1 LAALQSEPVRTAL
14 EEAAMKTLDADQL
27 AALNHDLPL
36 WRRDEGD
43 TALLR
48 DLAFAD
54 FKAAFAFMTEV
65 AATAD
70 RMDHHPEWS
79 NVYNRVSI
87 RLTTHD
93 ARGLTRRDVAL
104 AHAID
109 AAARPHGGG

>member
-1 LAALQSEPVRTAL
+1 
-14 EEAAMKTLDADQL
+14 MKTLDTDQL
-27 AALNHDLPL
+27 AALEHDLPL
-36 WRRDEGD
+36 WRREGE

-48 DLAFAD
+48 DLSFAD

-65 AATAD
+65 AAVAD

-93 ARGLTRRDVAL
+93 AQGLTLRDVAL
-104 AHAID
+104 AHSVD
-109 AAARPHGGG
+109 AAAATHGGK

>member
-1 LAALQSEPVRTAL
+1 
-14 EEAAMKTLDADQL
+14 MKTLDADQM
-27 AALNHDLPL
+27 AALDHDLPA
-36 WRRDEGD
+36 WRREGD

-48 DLAFAD
+48 DLVFAD

-65 AATAD
+65 AAVAD

-93 ARGLTRRDVAL
+93 ARGLTQRDVAL
-104 AHAID
+104 AHSID
-109 AAARPHGGG
+109 TAASRHGGK